1 MQCRVQST
9 VYNMRLERI
18 GTRPWRCCDTQYQ
31 STLYS
36 IQYTII
42 QLFNGPAHRAWVF
55 LSILIILGVMYE
67 ILINKV
73 PMIVSHITNTYIRS
87 STQEIGAEH

>member
-1 MQCRVQST
+1 MPSTEYGVQ
-9 VYNMRLERI
+9 YAI
-18 GTRPWRCCDTQYQ
+18 GTNRDSSVEMLRYTISIYI
-31 STLYS
+31 

-42 QLFNGPAHRAWVF
+42 QLFNAHRAWVF